1 MPKRRQKGFT
11 LLELMIVVVIMALL
25 AALAIF
31 NYNRYGFRA
40 RRAEGRE
47 LALRIASA
55 EERYF
60 TNFNAYTDDFT
71 KLKLTGGDTSDNGY
85 YKVTITGLG
94 ASNQTFLITATP
106 QLGQAKDQCNAL
118 TINNVGVKDVVSP
131 GNTSN
136 GICW

>member
-1 MPKRRQKGFT
+1 
-11 LLELMIVVVIMALL
+11 MIVVGIIALL
-25 AALAIF
+25 ASLAIY

-47 LALRIASA
+47 LAMRIASA

-71 KLKLTGGDTSDNGY
+71 KLKLVNGGTNLDTSDNGY

-94 ASNQTFLITATP
+94 ASNQTFTVTATP
-106 QLGQAKDQCNAL
+106 QAGQAADKWCGTLSVNNA
-118 TINNVGVKDVVSP
+118 GVKTATP
-131 GNTSN
+131 GDTSN